1 MRKINE
7 YISDY
12 FENIVYDKTQ
22 NEDCFFSLTINNI
35 YSFESKGEL
44 DFGGSEY
51 IKSKFKKINP
61 EKKDEDDKYGWWFLD
76 EGIYKARLNEKVK
89 KINESITLIIEPH
102 KRLLDCG
109 VTHNTEIITN
119 KGKIEVFLQ
128 VGENGVNIKENARIS
143 TVKVFK

>member
-22 NEDCFFSLTINNI
+22 NEDSYFSLTADKI

-44 DFGGSEY
+44 DFGGSEFK
-51 IKSKFKKINP
+51 KSKLKKIKP
-61 EKKDEDDKYGWWFLD
+61 VKKNEDDKYGWWFL
-76 EGIYKARLNEKVK
+76 EKGTYKVKLNEKVK

-109 VTHNTEIITN
+109 VTHNTEIINN
-119 KGKIEVFLQ
+119 KGTLEVILR
-128 VGENGVNIKENARIS
+128 VGKNGVNIKENARIS